1 MSEATI
7 IRRRV
12 EKSCEATLNVGEMQF
27 LKLKSLI
34 SQEIEGTAEEIIKAD
49 RALWHEVALDVRRG
63 MWTSLSDLG
72 KSTTKDREFFES
84 CAQRV
89 QEATAKKVVNS
100 NETKKE
106 GV

>member
-34 SQEIEGTAEEIIKAD
+34 SQDIEGTADEIIKAD
-49 RALWHEVALDVRRG
+49 KALWHEVALDVRRG
-63 MWTSLSDLG
+63 MWTALSDLG
-72 KSTTKDREFFES
+72 KSTDADKVLFES
-84 CAQRV
+84 CRQRV
-89 QEATAKKVVNS
+89 EAAKQKQEGEKKI
-100 NETKKE
+100 
-106 GV
+106 